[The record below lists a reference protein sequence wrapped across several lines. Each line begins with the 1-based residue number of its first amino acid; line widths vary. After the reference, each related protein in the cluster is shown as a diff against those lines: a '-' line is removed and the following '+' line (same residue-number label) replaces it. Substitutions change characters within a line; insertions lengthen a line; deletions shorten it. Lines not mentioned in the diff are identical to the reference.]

1 MFRSAGGIVQ
11 QDWCDSTSPWT
22 FNMVAANM
30 WRSLL
35 WNQLWQTWGLSL
47 SLLLWNLPCF
57 FFIFCVYASIFLSQ
71 CSNDSNLTFPVNV
84 LLEALALKKYYLD
97 RHLHIL
103 LYLAERAWSYAMEI
117 KQAPQGASARAHMH
131 LIRRLSK
138 AAQWGDLFSRLCS
151 EKADSRTALEAAV
164 FMWNLS
170 GNF

>member
-1 MFRSAGGIVQ
+1 MRLYKSLNFQHGRGKYVKKPIVE
-11 QDWCDSTSPWT
+11 STVT
-22 FNMVAANM
+22 NV
-30 WRSLL
+30 RSLSFSPPVEPAL
-35 WNQLWQTWGLSL
+35 
-47 SLLLWNLPCF
+47 F
-57 FFIFCVYASIFLSQ
+57 FLHFLCVYASLFLAQ

-84 LLEALALKKYYLD
+84 LLEALALKEYYLD

-151 EKADSRTALEAAV
+151 EKADPRTALEAAV

-170 GNF
+170 GNC